1 MHLPARAVRSL
12 IGLSAWLTAIVEA
25 ANAPDLLD
33 VGIVFPR
40 ENETYE
46 LTDYVPIIFGVQNAD
61 KAINLH
67 LIIDYF
73 IRNGTENRESFGHS
87 KHDLTD
93 ADFSTEPYIVNHW
106 RKVDTEGHFQVFG
119 SVSWRVCDESGDEVA
134 MARNSSNLSVHFD
147 IKRGAQK
154 IDIPTVTAAKDSC
167 SDWSGIAL
175 NVTGQMRRVPD
186 SDEVC
191 PVIVTPS
198 PTATANPCRVEIG
211 TAAAASMSDA
221 LHTSLCKGTNP
232 PSDCPK
238 DEDRSSKQL
247 VVAVIATFAAAI
259 GVVGF
264 LIT

>member
-1 MHLPARAVRSL
+1 MRFPARAVRSL
-12 IGLSAWLTAIVEA
+12 ISLMAFLSVIVDA
-25 ANAPDLLD
+25 ANALDLLD
-33 VGIVFPR
+33 IGIVFPR

-46 LTDYVPIIFGVQNAD
+46 LTDYVPIIFGLQNAN
-61 KAINLH
+61 KATDLR

-73 IRNGTENRESFGHS
+73 IRNGTENRAAFGHT

-93 ADFSTEPYIVNHW
+93 ADFSTEPYIINRW
-106 RKVDTEGHFQVFG
+106 RKVNTEGHFQVFG

-134 MARNSSNLSVHFD
+134 MARNSSNFSVHFD

-154 IDIPTVTAAKDSC
+154 IDIPIVTAARDSC
-167 SDWSGIAL
+167 SEWSGITL
-175 NVTGQMRRVPD
+175 NVTGQTRRITD
-186 SDEVC
+186 SKEVC
-191 PVIVTPS
+191 PVIVTSS

-211 TAAAASMSDA
+211 TAAAASMSDD
-221 LHTSLCKGTNP
+221 LHASRCKGTNP

-247 VVAVIATFAAAI
+247 VVAVIATFAAAV